1 LDIDLACG
9 SVVAFISQ
17 SSLKR
22 RLFISTVF
30 DEQDDARASRDQE
43 GLMFP
48 RLTITAAV
56 AIAAASWLTGCGSTS
71 GGGTASGTQQ
81 ALGGQICGQQAAAK
95 PGYPRTIPKID
106 GGATSLSGAGSTF
119 VAPVMSVW
127 TKNYSQSDGVQVA
140 YQPIGSGGGVQ
151 QVIAGTVDF
160 GASDT
165 PMKDSEQA
173 AAKFGPILHIPLTLG
188 AVVPTY
194 NVKGVQTG
202 LKFDGDTLGKIYAGK
217 ITKWNDPA
225 LVELNPGTTLPD
237 QPIAVAHRSDGSG
250 TTAVWTDFLTKE
262 SPTWVQALGGPD
274 RSFGKDIAWPVG
286 IGGKGNE
293 GVSGVINQTD
303 GSIGYVELAYAL
315 AQNLN
320 YGLVKNKAG
329 HFIQP
334 CVATI
339 TAGAQGITY
348 PPDLRVSLT
357 DGSDPNAYPI
367 TGTVYAL
374 VYQSQTD
381 AAKARALVNFFS
393 WTLSNGQDDAAS
405 VNYAPLGKDLQVLAM
420 GMVQK
425 ITLNGG
431 PVAK

>member
-1 LDIDLACG
+1 MSTWPAG
-9 SVVAFISQ
+9 GVVAFISR
-17 SSLKR
+17 SGLKR
-22 RLFISTVF
+22 RVFISTGF
-30 DEQDDARASRDQE
+30 DEHDDARASRDQE

-48 RLTITAAV
+48 RVTITAAV
-56 AIAAASWLTGCGSTS
+56 VIAAASWLSGCGSTS

-106 GGATSLSGAGSTF
+106 GGAASLSGAGSTF

-173 AAKFGPILHIPLTLG
+173 TAKFGPILHIPLTLG

-202 LKFDGDTLGKIYAGK
+202 LKFDGDTLGKIFAGK
-217 ITKWNDPA
+217 IAKWNDPA
-225 LVELNPGTTLPD
+225 LVALNPGTTLPD

-329 HFIQP
+329 NFIQP

-339 TAGAQGITY
+339 TAGTQGITY

-374 VYQSQTD
+374 VYQNQTD
-381 AAKARALVNFFS
+381 SAKAKALVNFFS

-405 VNYAPLGKDLQVLAM
+405 VNYAPLGKDLQGLAM

>member
-1 LDIDLACG
+1 MFPKLTIAA
-9 SVVAFISQ
+9 VVA
-17 SSLKR
+17 
-22 RLFISTVF
+22 
-30 DEQDDARASRDQE
+30 
-43 GLMFP
+43 
-48 RLTITAAV
+48 AAT
-56 AIAAASWLTGCGSTS
+56 ASWLTGCGSTS
-71 GGGTASGTQQ
+71 GGGSADNAQQ
-81 ALGGQICGQQAAAK
+81 NIAGQICGQRAAGK
-95 PGYPRTIPKID
+95 PGYPRTIPKIG

-127 TKNYSQSDGVQVA
+127 TKDYSQSDGVQVA
-140 YQPIGSGGGVQ
+140 YQSIGSGGGVQ
-151 QVIAGTVDF
+151 QIIAGTVDF

-165 PMKDSEQA
+165 PMKGSELT
-173 AAKFGPILHIPLTLG
+173 AAKSGPILHIPLTLG

-202 LKFDGDTLGKIYAGK
+202 LKFDGDTLGKIFAGK

-225 LVELNPGTTLPD
+225 LVALNSGANLPD

-303 GSIGYVELAYAL
+303 GSVGYVELAYAL

-320 YGLVKNKAG
+320 YGVVKNKTG
-329 HFIQP
+329 NFIQP

-339 TAGAQGITY
+339 TAGTQGITY

-357 DGSDPNAYPI
+357 DGPDPHAYPI
-367 TGTVYAL
+367 TGTTYAL
-374 VYQSQTD
+374 VNQNQTD
-381 AAKARALVNFFS
+381 PAKAKALVNFFS

-405 VNYAPLGKDLQVLAM
+405 VNYAPLGKDLQGLAM
-420 GMVQK
+420 GMVKK
-425 ITLNGG
+425 ITLNGA
-431 PVAK
+431 PVTP

>member
-1 LDIDLACG
+1 MLL
-9 SVVAFISQ
+9 
-17 SSLKR
+17 R
-22 RLFISTVF
+22 T
-30 DEQDDARASRDQE
+30 
-43 GLMFP
+43 M
-48 RLTITAAV
+48 TITAVV
-56 AIAAASWLTGCGSTS
+56 AAGFTGCGSTS
-71 GGGTASGTQQ
+71 GGGAASGAQQ
-81 ALGGQICGQQAAAK
+81 NIAGQICGQRGAAK
-95 PGYPRTIPKID
+95 PEYARTIPKID
-106 GGATSLSGAGSTF
+106 GAATSLSGAGSTF

-127 TKNYSQSDGVQVA
+127 AKDYSQSDGVQVA

-151 QVIAGTVDF
+151 QIVAGTVDF

-165 PMKDSEQA
+165 PMKDSELT
-173 AAKFGPILHIPLTLG
+173 AAKFGPVLHIPLTLG

-202 LKFDGDTLGKIYAGK
+202 LKFDGDTLGKIFAGK

-225 LVELNPGTTLPD
+225 LVALNSGANLPD

-315 AQNLN
+315 AQNLS
-320 YGLVKNKAG
+320 YGVVKNKTG
-329 HFIQP
+329 NFIQP

-339 TAGAQGITY
+339 TAGTQGITY

-357 DGSDPNAYPI
+357 DGPDLHAYPI
-367 TGTVYAL
+367 TGTTYAL
-374 VYQSQTD
+374 VYQKQTD
-381 AAKARALVNFFS
+381 AAKAKALVNFFS
-393 WTLSNGQDDAAS
+393 WTLSAGQDDAAS
-405 VNYAPLGKDLQVLAM
+405 VNYAPLGKDLQALAM
-420 GMVQK
+420 GLVHT
-425 ITLNGG
+425 ITLNGA
-431 PVAK
+431 PVAQ

>member
-1 LDIDLACG
+1 MLL
-9 SVVAFISQ
+9 
-17 SSLKR
+17 R
-22 RLFISTVF
+22 T
-30 DEQDDARASRDQE
+30 
-43 GLMFP
+43 M
-48 RLTITAAV
+48 TITAV
-56 AIAAASWLTGCGSTS
+56 VAASLTGCGSTS
-71 GGGTASGTQQ
+71 GGGAASGAQQ
-81 ALGGQICGQQAAAK
+81 NIAGQICGQRGAAK
-95 PGYPRTIPKID
+95 PEYSRTIPKVD
-106 GGATSLSGAGSTF
+106 GAATSLSGAGSTF

-127 TKNYSQSDGVQVA
+127 AKDYSQSDGVQVA

-151 QVIAGTVDF
+151 QIVAGTVDF

-165 PMKDSEQA
+165 PMKNSELT
-173 AAKFGPILHIPLTLG
+173 AAKFGPILHIPVTLG
-188 AVVPTY
+188 AVVPAY

-202 LKFDGDTLGKIYAGK
+202 LKFDGDTLGKIFAGR

-225 LVELNPGTTLPD
+225 LDALNSGANLPD

-262 SPTWVQALGGPD
+262 SPTWVQALGGSD

-320 YGLVKNKAG
+320 YGVVKNKTG
-329 HFIQP
+329 NFIQP

-339 TAGAQGITY
+339 TAGTQGIVY

-357 DGSDPNAYPI
+357 DGPDLHAYPI
-367 TGTVYAL
+367 TGTTYAL
-374 VYQSQTD
+374 VNQNQTD
-381 AAKARALVNFFS
+381 ATKAKALVNFFS
-393 WTLSNGQDDAAS
+393 WTLSTGQDEAAS
-405 VNYAPLGKDLQVLAM
+405 VNYAPLGKDLQGLAM
-420 GMVQK
+420 GMVRK

-431 PVAK
+431 SVAK

>member
-1 LDIDLACG
+1 MFPKLTIAA
-9 SVVAFISQ
+9 VVA
-17 SSLKR
+17 
-22 RLFISTVF
+22 
-30 DEQDDARASRDQE
+30 
-43 GLMFP
+43 
-48 RLTITAAV
+48 V
-56 AIAAASWLTGCGSTS
+56 ATASWLTGCGSTS
-71 GGGTASGTQQ
+71 GGGSADNAQQ
-81 ALGGQICGQQAAAK
+81 NIAGQICGQRAAGK
-95 PGYPRTIPKID
+95 PGYPRTIAKID

-127 TKNYSQSDGVQVA
+127 TKDYSQSDGVQVA
-140 YQPIGSGGGVQ
+140 YQSIGSGGGVQ
-151 QVIAGTVDF
+151 QIIAGTVDF

-165 PMKDSEQA
+165 PMKGSELT
-173 AAKFGPILHIPLTLG
+173 AAKSGPILHIPLTLG

-202 LKFDGDTLGKIYAGK
+202 LKFDGDTLGKIFAGK

-225 LVELNPGTTLPD
+225 LVALNSGANLPD

-320 YGLVKNKAG
+320 YGVVKNKTG
-329 HFIQP
+329 NFIQP

-339 TAGAQGITY
+339 TAGTQGITY

-357 DGSDPNAYPI
+357 DGPDPHAYPI
-367 TGTVYAL
+367 TGTTYAL
-374 VYQSQTD
+374 VNQNQTD
-381 AAKARALVNFFS
+381 PAKAKALVNFFS
-393 WTLSNGQDDAAS
+393 WTLSTGQDDAAS
-405 VNYAPLGKDLQVLAM
+405 VNYAPLGKDLQGLAM
-420 GMVQK
+420 GMVKK
-425 ITLNGG
+425 ITLNGA
-431 PVAK
+431 PVTQ

>member
-1 LDIDLACG
+1 M
-9 SVVAFISQ
+9 
-17 SSLKR
+17 
-22 RLFISTVF
+22 STKMR
-30 DEQDDARASRDQE
+30 QASCAE
-43 GLMFP
+43 EASMF
-48 RLTITAAV
+48 RKTTITAV
-56 AIAAASWLTGCGSTS
+56 IAIAATSWVTACGSTS
-71 GGGTASGTQQ
+71 NIGAGSTTQAAQ
-81 ALGGQICGQQAAAK
+81 AGQICGQQSAAK
-95 PGYPRTIPKID
+95 PGYARTIPKID
-106 GGATSLSGAGSTF
+106 GGANTLSGAGSTF

-140 YQPIGSGGGVQ
+140 YQSIGSGGGVQ
-151 QVIAGTVDF
+151 QIIAGTVDF

-165 PMKDSEQA
+165 PMKDSELA
-173 AAKFGPILHIPLTLG
+173 TAKSGPILHIPLTLG

-202 LKFDGDTLGKIYAGK
+202 LKFDGDTLGKIFAAK

-225 LVELNPGTTLPD
+225 LVALNPGVTLPD

-250 TTAVWTDFLTKE
+250 TTAVWTDYLTKE
-262 SPTWVQALGGPD
+262 SPTWVQTLGGPD

-320 YGLVKNKAG
+320 YGQVKNKAG
-329 HFIQP
+329 NFIQP

-339 TAGAQGITY
+339 TAGTEGIAY

-357 DGSDPNAYPI
+357 DGSNPNAYPI

-374 VYQSQTD
+374 VNQNQTD
-381 AAKARALVNFFS
+381 APHAKALVNFFS
-393 WTLSNGQDDAAS
+393 WVLSTGQDDAAS
-405 VNYAPLGKDLQVLAM
+405 VNYAPLSKDLQGLAM
-420 GMVQK
+420 GQVRK
-425 ITLNGG
+425 ITLNGSA
-431 PVAK
+431 VAS

>member
-1 LDIDLACG
+1 
-9 SVVAFISQ
+9 
-17 SSLKR
+17 
-22 RLFISTVF
+22 
-30 DEQDDARASRDQE
+30 
-43 GLMFP
+43 
-48 RLTITAAV
+48 
-56 AIAAASWLTGCGSTS
+56 
-71 GGGTASGTQQ
+71 
-81 ALGGQICGQQAAAK
+81 
-95 PGYPRTIPKID
+95 
-106 GGATSLSGAGSTF
+106 LSGAGSTF

-127 TKNYSQSDGVQVA
+127 AKDYSQSDGVQVA

-151 QVIAGTVDF
+151 QIVAGTVDF

-165 PMKDSEQA
+165 PMKDSELT

-188 AVVPTY
+188 AVVPAY

-202 LKFDGDTLGKIYAGK
+202 LKFDGDTLGKIFAGK

-225 LVELNPGTTLPD
+225 LVALNSGANLPD

-262 SPTWVQALGGPD
+262 SPMWVQALGGSD

-320 YGLVKNKAG
+320 YGVVKNKTG
-329 HFIQP
+329 NFIQP

-339 TAGAQGITY
+339 TAGTQGIAY

-357 DGSDPNAYPI
+357 DGPDLHAYPI
-367 TGTVYAL
+367 TGTTYAL
-374 VYQSQTD
+374 VNQNQTD
-381 AAKARALVNFFS
+381 AAKAKALVNFFS
-393 WTLSNGQDDAAS
+393 WTLSTGQDDAAS
-405 VNYAPLGKDLQVLAM
+405 VNYAPLGKDLQALAM

>member
-1 LDIDLACG
+1 
-9 SVVAFISQ
+9 V
-17 SSLKR
+17 
-22 RLFISTVF
+22 FISTVF
-30 DEQDDARASRDQE
+30 DEHEDARVPRDQE
-43 GLMFP
+43 RLMFP
-48 RLTITAAV
+48 KITFTAV
-56 AIAAASWLTGCGSTS
+56 VAMAAASWLTGCGSTS
-71 GGGTASGTQQ
+71 GGGTASSTQQ
-81 ALGGQICGQQAAAK
+81 ALAGQVCGQQAAAK
-95 PGYPRTIPKID
+95 PGYPRTIAKID

-165 PMKDSEQA
+165 PMKDSELA
-173 AAKFGPILHIPLTLG
+173 AAKFGPVLHIPLTLG

-202 LKFDGDTLGKIYAGK
+202 LKFDGDTLGKIFAGK

-225 LVELNPGTTLPD
+225 LVALNPGTSLPD

-303 GSIGYVELAYAL
+303 GSIGYVELAYVL

-320 YGLVKNKAG
+320 YGVVKNKAG
-329 HFIQP
+329 NFIQP

-339 TAGAQGITY
+339 TAGTQGLAY

-357 DGSDPNAYPI
+357 DGPDPNAYPI
-367 TGTVYAL
+367 TGTTYAL
-374 VYQSQTD
+374 VYQNQTD
-381 AAKARALVNFFS
+381 AAKAKALVNFFS

-405 VNYAPLGKDLQVLAM
+405 VSYAPLGKELQGLAM
-420 GMVQK
+420 GIVQK

-431 PVAK
+431 PVTK

>member
-1 LDIDLACG
+1 M
-9 SVVAFISQ
+9 F
-17 SSLKR
+17 R
-22 RLFISTVF
+22 RT
-30 DEQDDARASRDQE
+30 
-43 GLMFP
+43 M
-48 RLTITAAV
+48 TITAVV
-56 AIAAASWLTGCGSTS
+56 ATVAATLIGCGSTS
-71 GGGTASGTQQ
+71 GGGAASGTQQ
-81 ALGGQICGQQAAAK
+81 NIAGQICGQKAAGK

-140 YQPIGSGGGVQ
+140 YQPIGSGGAVQ
-151 QVIAGTVDF
+151 QIIAGTVDF

-165 PMKDSEQA
+165 PMKDSELK

-202 LKFDGDTLGKIYAGK
+202 LKFDGDTLGKIFAGK

-225 LVELNPGTTLPD
+225 LVALNPGAKLPD
-237 QPIAVAHRSDGSG
+237 QPVAVAHRSDGSG

-262 SPTWVQALGGPD
+262 SPTWVQTLGGSH

-303 GSIGYVELAYAL
+303 GSIGYVELAYVL

-320 YGLVKNKAG
+320 YGVVKNKAG
-329 HFIQP
+329 NFVQP

-339 TAGAQGITY
+339 TAGTQGIAY

-357 DGSDPNAYPI
+357 DGPDPHAYPI
-367 TGTVYAL
+367 TGT
-374 VYQSQTD
+374 
-381 AAKARALVNFFS
+381 FS

-405 VNYAPLGKDLQVLAM
+405 VNYAPLSKDLQGLAM
-420 GMVQK
+420 GVVQK

-431 PVAK
+431 PVGK

>member
-1 LDIDLACG
+1 
-9 SVVAFISQ
+9 
-17 SSLKR
+17 
-22 RLFISTVF
+22 
-30 DEQDDARASRDQE
+30 
-43 GLMFP
+43 MFL
-48 RLTITAAV
+48 RTMTITAV
-56 AIAAASWLTGCGSTS
+56 VAASLTGCGSTS
-71 GGGTASGTQQ
+71 GGGASGAQQ
-81 ALGGQICGQQAAAK
+81 NIAGQICGQRAAAK
-95 PGYPRTIPKID
+95 PEYPRTIPKID

-127 TKNYSQSDGVQVA
+127 AKDYSQSDGVQVA

-151 QVIAGTVDF
+151 QIVAGTVDF

-165 PMKDSEQA
+165 PMKDSELT
-173 AAKFGPILHIPLTLG
+173 AAKSGPILHIPLTLG

-202 LKFDGDTLGKIYAGK
+202 LKFDGDTLGKIFAGK
-217 ITKWNDPA
+217 ITKWNDQA
-225 LVELNPGTTLPD
+225 LVALNSGANLPD

-262 SPTWVQALGGPD
+262 SPTWAQALGGSD

-315 AQNLN
+315 AQNLS
-320 YGLVKNKAG
+320 YGVVKNKTG
-329 HFIQP
+329 NFIQP

-339 TAGAQGITY
+339 TAGTQGIAY

-357 DGSDPNAYPI
+357 DGPDLHAYPI
-367 TGTVYAL
+367 TGTTYAL
-374 VYQSQTD
+374 VNQNQTD
-381 AAKARALVNFFS
+381 AAKAKALVNFFS
-393 WTLSNGQDDAAS
+393 WTLSTGQDDAAS
-405 VNYAPLGKDLQVLAM
+405 VNYAPLGKDLQGLAM

>member
-1 LDIDLACG
+1 MSLPG
-9 SVVAFISQ
+9 S
-17 SSLKR
+17 KR
-22 RLFISTVF
+22 CVF
-30 DEQDDARASRDQE
+30 MSGVLDEQEDARASRGQE

-48 RLTITAAV
+48 KLTITAVV
-56 AIAAASWLTGCGSTS
+56 AIVAASLTGCGSTS
-71 GGGTASGTQQ
+71 GGEAASTTQQ
-81 ALGGQICGQQAAAK
+81 AQAGQICGQQAAAK
-95 PGYPRTIPKID
+95 PGYPRTIPKIA

-127 TKNYSQSDGVQVA
+127 TKNYSESDGVQVA

-151 QVIAGTVDF
+151 QISAGTVDF

-165 PMKDSEQA
+165 PMKDSELA
-173 AAKFGPILHIPLTLG
+173 GAKFGPLLHIPLTLG
-188 AVVPTY
+188 AVIPAY

-202 LKFDGDTLGKIYAGK
+202 LKFDGDTLGKIFAGK
-217 ITKWNDPA
+217 LTKWNDPA
-225 LVELNPGTTLPD
+225 LVALNPGTTLPD

-250 TTAVWTDFLTKE
+250 TTAVWTDYLTKE
-262 SPTWVQALGGPD
+262 SPTWVQTLGSPD

-303 GSIGYVELAYAL
+303 GSIGYVELSYAL

-329 HFIQP
+329 NFIQP

-339 TAGAQGITY
+339 TAGTQGIAY

-357 DGSDPNAYPI
+357 DGPDPNAYPV
-367 TGTVYAL
+367 TGTTYAL
-374 VYQSQTD
+374 VYQKQTD
-381 AAKARALVNFFS
+381 AAKAKALVNFFS
-393 WTLSNGQDDAAS
+393 WILSNGQDDAAS
-405 VNYAPLGKDLQVLAM
+405 VNYAPLSKELQGLAI
-420 GMVQK
+420 GLIQK

-431 PVAK
+431 PVA

>member
-1 LDIDLACG
+1 
-9 SVVAFISQ
+9 
-17 SSLKR
+17 
-22 RLFISTVF
+22 
-30 DEQDDARASRDQE
+30 
-43 GLMFP
+43 MFP
-48 RLTITAAV
+48 KLTITAVV
-56 AIAAASWLTGCGSTS
+56 AIVEASLTGCGSTS
-71 GGGTASGTQQ
+71 GGEAAGTSQQ
-81 ALGGQICGQQAAAK
+81 AQAGQICGQQAAAK
-95 PGYPRTIPKID
+95 PGYPRTIPKIG

-127 TKNYSQSDGVQVA
+127 TKSYSESDGVQVA

-151 QVIAGTVDF
+151 QIVAGTVDF

-165 PMKDSEQA
+165 PMKDTELA
-173 AAKFGPILHIPLTLG
+173 AAKLGPILHIPLTLG
-188 AVVPTY
+188 AAVPAY
-194 NVKGVQTG
+194 KVKGIQTG
-202 LKFDGDTLGKIYAGK
+202 LKFDGDTLGKIFAGK

-225 LVELNPGTTLPD
+225 LVALNPGTTLPD

-250 TTAVWTDFLTKE
+250 TTAVWTDYLTKE
-262 SPTWVQALGGPD
+262 SPTWVQTLGGPD
-274 RSFGKDIAWPVG
+274 KSFGKDIAWPVG

-303 GSIGYVELAYAL
+303 GSIGYVELSYAL

-329 HFIQP
+329 NFIQP

-339 TAGAQGITY
+339 TAGTQGIPY

-367 TGTVYAL
+367 TGTVYGL
-374 VYQSQTD
+374 VYQNQTD
-381 AAKARALVNFFS
+381 AAKAKALVNFFS
-393 WTLSNGQDDAAS
+393 WTLSNGQDEAAS
-405 VNYAPLGKDLQVLAM
+405 VNYAPLGKDLQGLAT
-420 GMVQK
+420 GLVQK

-431 PVAK
+431 PVA

>member
-1 LDIDLACG
+1 
-9 SVVAFISQ
+9 
-17 SSLKR
+17 
-22 RLFISTVF
+22 
-30 DEQDDARASRDQE
+30 
-43 GLMFP
+43 MFP
-48 RLTITAAV
+48 KLTITAVIAIV
-56 AIAAASWLTGCGSTS
+56 AANLTGCGSTS
-71 GGGTASGTQQ
+71 GGEAASTTQQ
-81 ALGGQICGQQAAAK
+81 AQAGQICGQQAAAK
-95 PGYPRTIPKID
+95 PGYPRTIPKIG

-127 TKNYSQSDGVQVA
+127 TKNYSESDGVQVA

-151 QVIAGTVDF
+151 QIDAGTVDF

-165 PMKDSEQA
+165 PMKDSELA

-188 AVVPTY
+188 AVIPAYKV
-194 NVKGVQTG
+194 NGVQTG
-202 LKFDGDTLGKIYAGK
+202 LKFDGDTLGKIFAGK

-225 LVELNPGTTLPD
+225 LVTLNPGTTLPD

-250 TTAVWTDFLTKE
+250 TTAVWSDFLTKE

-303 GSIGYVELAYAL
+303 GSIGYIELAYAL
-315 AQNLN
+315 AQNIN

-329 HFIQP
+329 NFIQA

-339 TAGAQGITY
+339 TAGTQGIAY

-357 DGSDPNAYPI
+357 DGPDPNAFPI
-367 TGTVYAL
+367 TGTTYGL
-374 VYQSQTD
+374 VYQNQTD
-381 AAKARALVNFFS
+381 AAKAKALINFFS

-405 VNYAPLGKDLQVLAM
+405 VNYAPLGKDLQGLAM
-420 GMVQK
+420 GLVQK

-431 PVAK
+431 PVS